1 MSGEI
6 GEVCNIFKTCKIPSF
21 IADRDAPIGKSL
33 PETVKKAINNSELV
47 LVFLTK
53 NSKKSIWV
61 NQEIGYA
68 LGKGIP
74 IIPLRKGR
82 IRLKGLIESTKYV
95 SMKSNAIEIVKDI
108 FNRLKD
114 NQLSPIAQATIFT
127 FIGALE
133 LREKYAERGNKK

>member
-1 MSGEI
+1 M
-6 GEVCNIFKTCKIPSF
+6 VFNFV
-21 IADRDAPIGKSL
+21 ADLNYI
-33 PETVKKAINNSELV
+33 
-47 LVFLTK
+47 LTK